1 MSSIKIWNL
10 DHFHIRK
17 IKFCLDN
24 LKQSILTS
32 FNLSSLNFKT
42 EQLLSIE
49 CDYKGSTKRFIGI
62 RSKLQNRSRVAKSK
76 LEKRQIFHIRTVSK
90 TLNSIKWKIT
100 EINFILQI
108 LIIFANIRKKV
119 KNCFFL
125 RHEKIVPTGN
135 IPIKKQRTFFCICV
149 FVLKCLQLI
158 GWVTYNRGAFKK

>member
-108 LIIFANIRKKV
+108 LIIFANMRKKV
-119 KNCFFL
+119 KNCFFWGTKRL
-125 RHEKIVPTGN
+125 Y
-135 IPIKKQRTFFCICV
+135 QQATFRSKNKERFFAFV
-149 FVLKCLQLI
+149 FLFWNVC
-158 GWVTYNRGAFKK
+158 N